1 MLHFKVDL
9 FDGFKNHGSVNIQKN
24 LRPHG
29 IDPCMGKVE
38 VEKTSFFL
46 GAAPRDDFHGGKLA
60 ISFREFAPFSP
71 T

>member
-1 MLHFKVDL
+1 MG
-9 FDGFKNHGSVNIQKN
+9 FDSWIGKYTKKTSP
-24 LRPHG
+24 R

-71 T
+71 TWRAQNIG